1 MVVGGQA
8 ENKRKLI
15 QGCVALEIC
24 TKILDNVGR
33 EKGFTK
39 NGLTWRGKQ
48 NVQLIMRRPLLSE
61 LFCSAIL
68 THKSR
73 PTFRRSRFLEPR
85 KLDGNGDG
93 LISQEVVL
101 FWGRKGPRK

>member
-15 QGCVALEIC
+15 QGSVALEIC

-48 NVQLIMRRPLLSE
+48 NVQLIM
-61 LFCSAIL
+61 
-68 THKSR
+68 
-73 PTFRRSRFLEPR
+73 
-85 KLDGNGDG
+85 
-93 LISQEVVL
+93 
-101 FWGRKGPRK
+101 